1 MRNVRR
7 GCALVLLAG
16 LLTAGCASAEEG
28 GHADHG
34 AAHQS
39 SAPGSATAQPQ
50 AGQQAVVIAVRLAG
64 GTVTPDDAR
73 VEAAV
78 GQPIELVVDSDTAD
92 ELHVHADPDHTFEV
106 EPAAG
111 QRFSFT
117 VAVPGR
123 VEIELHDAG
132 RTVATVLVR

>member
-1 MRNVRR
+1 MTTVRR

-16 LLTAGCASAEEG
+16 LLTAGCASADDG
-28 GHADHG
+28 GHAGHDQAEH
-34 AAHQS
+34 S
-39 SAPGSATAQPQ
+39 SAAATAAPQ
-50 AGQQAVVIAVRLAG
+50 AGQQALVIPVRLAG
-64 GTVTPDDAR
+64 GAVTPDDTR
-73 VEAAV
+73 LEAAV
-78 GQPIELVVDSDTAD
+78 GQPIELVVDSDTGD
-92 ELHVHADPDHTFEV
+92 ELHVHSTPDHTFEV
-106 EPAAG
+106 KPAAG

>member
-1 MRNVRR
+1 MTNLRR

-16 LLTAGCASAEEG
+16 LLTAGCASADEG
-28 GHADHG
+28 EHADHG
-34 AAHQS
+34 VAQQS
-39 SAPGSATAQPQ
+39 SAPVSATAQ
-50 AGQQAVVIAVRLAG
+50 AGQQPVVIAVRLAG
-64 GTVTPDDAR
+64 GTVTPDDTR

-92 ELHVHADPDHTFEV
+92 ELHVHSNPDHTFEV

-117 VAVPGR
+117 VGVPGR
-123 VEIELHDAG
+123 VEVELHDAG
-132 RTVATVLVR
+132 RTVATILVR

>member
-7 GCALVLLAG
+7 GCGLVLLAG
-16 LLTAGCASAEEG
+16 LLTAGCASADEG
-28 GHADHG
+28 EHADHG

-39 SAPGSATAQPQ
+39 SAPASSVV
-50 AGQQAVVIAVRLAG
+50 AGPQAVVIAVRLAG
-64 GTVTPDDAR
+64 GAVTPDDTR

-78 GQPIELVVDSDTAD
+78 GQPIELVVDSDTSD

-117 VAVPGR
+117 VGVPGR

-132 RTVATVLVR
+132 RTVATILVR

>member
-1 MRNVRR
+1 MRNARR

-16 LLTAGCASAEEG
+16 LLTAGCASADEG
-28 GHADHG
+28 EHAD
-34 AAHQS
+34 QS
-39 SAPGSATAQPQ
+39 SVPAPPVDVQP
-50 AGQQAVVIAVRLAG
+50 QAVVIAVRLAA
-64 GTVTPDDAR
+64 GTVTPDDTR

-78 GQPIELVVDSDTAD
+78 GQPIELVVDSDTSD

-117 VAVPGR
+117 VGVPGR
-123 VEIELHDAG
+123 VEVELHEAG
-132 RTVATVLVR
+132 RTVATILVR

>member
-1 MRNVRR
+1 MTNVRR

-16 LLTAGCASAEEG
+16 LLTAGCASADEG
-28 GHADHG
+28 EHADH
-34 AAHQS
+34 AATHQS
-39 SAPGSATAQPQ
+39 SAPASATAQ
-50 AGQQAVVIAVRLAG
+50 QQAVTIAVRLAG
-64 GTVTPDDAR
+64 GAVTSDDTR

-78 GQPIELVVDSDTAD
+78 GQPIELVVDSDTSD
-92 ELHVHADPDHTFEV
+92 ELHVHSDPDHSFEV
-106 EPAAG
+106 KPAAG

-132 RTVATVLVR
+132 RTVATILVR